1 MGDIVSSISLS
12 YPILNAILNQRGASW
27 KRFIGFLLVVWKFTA
42 MFDIDE
48 YENNAKRNEKKLD
61 LVKFV

>member
-1 MGDIVSSISLS
+1 
-12 YPILNAILNQRGASW
+12 
-27 KRFIGFLLVVWKFTA
+27 

-61 LVKFV
+61 LVKFVQIFFVKLSIDFVTYRFIQ

>member
-1 MGDIVSSISLS
+1 
-12 YPILNAILNQRGASW
+12 
-27 KRFIGFLLVVWKFTA
+27 

-61 LVKFV
+61 LVKIFFVKLSIDFVTYRFIQ